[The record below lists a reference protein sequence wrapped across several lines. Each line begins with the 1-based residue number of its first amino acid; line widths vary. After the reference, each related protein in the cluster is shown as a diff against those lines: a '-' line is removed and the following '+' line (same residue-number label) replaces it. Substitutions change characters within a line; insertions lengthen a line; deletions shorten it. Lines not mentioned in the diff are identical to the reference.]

1 VRAPPDET
9 RACPAVDVTQ
19 TVVVDA
25 RMLAYPLTGI
35 GRYVLELLTRLVRR
49 PETHWVLLSARPIPE
64 TMRAAF
70 TGAVEWIEGRPT
82 QRAEWWTQRTAVR
95 ELTRRPGARFLGL
108 ASSVPFFG
116 PRSSRY
122 ALVVYD
128 LSSFVVPTRTHPSDL
143 IKAVAVT
150 LPSIWK
156 ADRLLAIS
164 PQVAAELARYVPGSR
179 NRTTALPLGGTRLAV
194 GAPEPF
200 ERRHGFLA
208 VGSYPRKNTGLL
220 LQAYARLPQDVRA
233 RHPLWLVARELPA
246 RLARRVRDLALGG
259 DVRLV
264 PDASDH
270 QLGQLHSHCVALV
283 YPSPYEGL
291 GLPVAEAILSG
302 LPAIVAGDTPMD
314 QFLGGAGVV
323 ERPLAAATLSQA
335 MQQLAS
341 DRSLWQRCVASAA
354 RVAPTISWDSVAEAA
369 ARVLE
374 L

>member
-1 VRAPPDET
+1 MT
-9 RACPAVDVTQ
+9 R

-35 GRYVLELLTRLVRR
+35 GRYVLELLSRLVRR
-49 PETHWVLLSARPIPE
+49 PETRWVLLSARPIPA
-64 TMRAAF
+64 TVRAAF
-70 TGAVEWIEGRPT
+70 TGAVEWIEGSPT

-95 ELTRRPGARFLGL
+95 ELERRPEASFLGL

-116 PRSSRY
+116 PRQRRS

-128 LSSFVVPTRTHPSDL
+128 LSSFVVPTRTRPSDF
-143 IKAVAVT
+143 IKAIAVT
-150 LPSIWK
+150 LPSLWK

-164 PQVAAELARYVPGSR
+164 PQVAAELARYIPGTR
-179 NRTTALPLGGTRLAV
+179 HRTTALPLGGTRLTA

-220 LQAYARLPQDVRA
+220 LEAYARLPQDVRA
-233 RHPLWLVARELPA
+233 RHPLSIVARELPA
-246 RLARRVRDLALGG
+246 RLARRVGELGLGG

-270 QLGQLHSHCVALV
+270 ALGQLHSHCVALV

-302 LPAIVAGDTPMD
+302 LPSIVAGDTPMD
-314 QFLGGAGVV
+314 QFLGGAGIVL
-323 ERPLAAATLSQA
+323 RPLAAATLAQA
-335 MQQLAS
+335 MEQLVS
-341 DRSLWQRCVASAA
+341 DRRVWERCVASAA
-354 RVAPTISWDSVAEAA
+354 RVAPTISWDAVAEAA

>member
-1 VRAPPDET
+1 MT
-9 RACPAVDVTQ
+9 H

-35 GRYVLELLTRLVRR
+35 GRYVLELLTRLVTR
-49 PETHWVLLSARPIPE
+49 PATRWVLLSARPIPAAV
-64 TMRAAF
+64 RAAF
-70 TGAVEWIEGRPT
+70 TGELEWIEGRPT

-95 ELTRRPGARFLGL
+95 ELERRPGARFLGL

-116 PRSSRY
+116 PRHSRS

-128 LSSFVVPTRTHPSDL
+128 LSSFVVPLRTRPSDF
-143 IKAVAVT
+143 IKAIAVT
-150 LPSIWK
+150 LPSLWK

-164 PQVAAELARYVPGSR
+164 PQVAAELARYIPGTR
-179 NRTTALPLGGTRLAV
+179 NRTTALPLGGTRLPV
-194 GAPEPF
+194 GAREPF

-208 VGSYPRKNTGLL
+208 VGSYPRKNTSLL
-220 LQAYARLPQDVRA
+220 LQAYARLPGDVRA
-233 RHPLWLVARELPA
+233 RHPLVIVARELPP
-246 RLARRVRDLALGG
+246 RLARRVRDLGLGG

-264 PDASDH
+264 PDASDRE
-270 QLGQLHSHCVALV
+270 LGQLHSHSLALV

-302 LPAIVAGDTPMD
+302 LPSIIAGDTPMER
-314 QFLGGAGVV
+314 FLGGAGVV
-323 ERPLAAATLSQA
+323 VRPLTAATLSQA

-341 DRSLWQRCVASAA
+341 DRSVWERCVASAA
-354 RVAPTISWDSVAEAA
+354 RVAPTISWDAVAA
-369 ARVLE
+369 AAAQVLE

>member
-1 VRAPPDET
+1 M
-9 RACPAVDVTQ
+9 TQ

-49 PETHWVLLSARPIPE
+49 PATHWVLLSARPIPE
-64 TMRAAF
+64 TVRAAI

-95 ELTRRPGARFLGL
+95 ELRERRGARFLGL

-128 LSSFVVPTRTHPSDL
+128 LSSFVVPTRTRPSDFL
-143 IKAVAVT
+143 KAIAVT

-164 PQVAAELARYVPGSR
+164 PQVAAELARYIPGSR
-179 NRTTALPLGGTRLAV
+179 NRITALPLGGTRLAIT
-194 GAPEPF
+194 APEPF
-200 ERRHGFLA
+200 ERRRGFLA

-220 LQAYARLPQDVRA
+220 LQAYARLPEDMRA
-233 RHPLWLVARELPA
+233 RHPLAIVARELPA
-246 RLARRVRDLALGG
+246 RLARRVRELSLGG
-259 DVRLV
+259 TVRLV
-264 PDASDH
+264 PDASDAE
-270 QLGQLHSHCVALV
+270 LGRLHSHCLALV

-302 LPAIVAGDTPMD
+302 LPSIVAGDTPMD
-314 QFLGGAGVV
+314 QFLGGAGIVV
-323 ERPLAAATLSQA
+323 RPLAESTLTEA

-341 DRSLWQRCVASAA
+341 DRSAWERCVARAA
-354 RVAPTISWDSVAEAA
+354 RVAPTVSWDAVAEAT